1 MIILGQAERVAKLG
15 QAERVAK
22 LGQGE
27 RQGDHVFPLYMNLEN
42 LFYEEICYHCYPQL
56 VAAILSVSYERVW
69 GSSR

>member
-1 MIILGQAERVAKLG
+1 MIILGQTERVAKLG
-15 QAERVAK
+15 QA
-22 LGQGE
+22 E

-69 GSSR
+69 GGSR